1 MIISDFSFDS
11 SSSLGCL
18 LPDVKAAAGYLPEC
32 QKGKK
37 PGNEVVFNLSP
48 ECNYGHRHF
57 FFENK
62 SSHCAS
68 PMFLKN
74 VN

>member
-48 ECNYGHRHF
+48 ECNGIL
-57 FFENK
+57 
-62 SSHCAS
+62 
-68 PMFLKN
+68 FLKTSLRIALAQCF
-74 VN
+74 